1 MLCFIFFTYKFLRGI
16 RYIGAIFRSCFFS
29 SFQGFGV
36 LKNGLLTRMDGVWLV
51 GWIFYFIFLQETQRL
66 LSEPGMSFYG
76 PLLEL
81 G

>member
-1 MLCFIFFTYKFLRGI
+1 MELFLGRVFFF
-16 RYIGAIFRSCFFS
+16 
-29 SFQGFGV
+29 FQGFGV

>member
-1 MLCFIFFTYKFLRGI
+1 M
-16 RYIGAIFRSCFFS
+16 
-29 SFQGFGV
+29 
-36 LKNGLLTRMDGVWLV
+36 V
-51 GWIFYFIFLQETQRL
+51 GWMNFLILLQETQRL

>member
-16 RYIGAIFRSCFFS
+16 RYIGAIFRSCFL
-29 SFQGFGV
+29 FQGFGV

-51 GWIFYFIFLQETQRL
+51 GWIVYFIFLQETQRL